1 MEAKIIRREGM
12 LLVGMACDVT
22 LEDVQTKRMT
32 INLAEQFMARKS
44 EINHVINTRE
54 VFGLSTDPENYDPE
68 TDKFEYFI
76 GVEVSSSKELPK
88 DMVYREVPKNEYI
101 VFTFKGS
108 FENAGQVHNYLY
120 TKWLQNNDY
129 KLSDLYNIEIYDERF
144 KGPESE
150 ESITDIYFPIEKK

>member
-1 MEAKIIRREGM
+1 MEAKMIRREGM

-32 INLAEQFMARKS
+32 INLAEQFMARRS
-44 EINHVINTRE
+44 EIKHVINTKE
-54 VFGLSTDPENYDPE
+54 VFGLSTDPENYNPE

-76 GVEVSSSKELPK
+76 GVEVSLSKELPE
-88 DMVYREVPKNEYI
+88 DMVFREVPKNEYI
-101 VFTFKGS
+101 VFTFKGP

-120 TKWLQNNDY
+120 TKWLPNNDY

-144 KGPESE
+144 KGPEAE
-150 ESITDIYFPIEKK
+150 ESITDIFFPIEKK